1 MVLQNFSKFVWT
13 HMTKWHQEKKC
24 VSGNNMSFIN
34 KELSSAHK
42 NRTQLRN
49 RYLRKRS
56 YQKKRLYTKQIIFVF
71 RYNEK
76 LKKSTMPI

>member
-1 MVLQNFSKFVWT
+1 
-13 HMTKWHQEKKC
+13 MTKWHQEKKC

-71 RYNEK
+71 CYNEK
-76 LKKSTMPI
+76 LKKAQCQSKSQGHS

>member
-1 MVLQNFSKFVWT
+1 
-13 HMTKWHQEKKC
+13 MTKWHQEKKC

-49 RYLRKRS
+49 RYLSKRS

-76 LKKSTMPI
+76 LQKSTMPI

>member
-49 RYLRKRS
+49 RYLSKRS

-76 LKKSTMPI
+76 LQKSTMPI

>member
-1 MVLQNFSKFVWT
+1 MVLQNLSKFVWT
-13 HMTKWHQEKKC
+13 HMTKWHQDKKC

-49 RYLRKRS
+49 RYLSKRS

-71 RYNEK
+71 RYNQK